1 MRILSFMT
9 ILSIVFS
16 FQRGNWQENGRKQ
29 EHLSE
34 SSHLLYQALGRNP
47 QLQGPIY
54 FNLGQVH
61 LAGQHMDSAQYFF
74 EQSLPLLDKKW
85 SSEARNNLGYILTL
99 KEKYAQ
105 ALKQFRQALSSNPDN
120 QLARYNYELAYLHLQ
135 AEADPSEKERKPKL
149 MPSALRRMLHTP
161 IGNQENGRH
170 TYLTDSLSLDDIEI
184 LYSQLQEREKSF
196 VQQLTRSPRK
206 FLLSKDKPNW

>member
-1 MRILSFMT
+1 MRIPLVIA

-16 FQRGNWQENGRKQ
+16 FQKTTWQEKGKKQ
-29 EHLSE
+29 ENLTEFS
-34 SSHLLYQALGRNP
+34 YQLHQILNRNP
-47 QLQGPIY
+47 QLQGPIN

-61 LAGQHMDSAQYFF
+61 LAAQHMDSAQYFF

-85 SSEARNNLGYILTL
+85 SSEARNNLGYLLAL

-120 QLARYNYELAYLHLQ
+120 HLARYNYELAYRHLQ
-135 AEADPSEKERKPKL
+135 AEADPSEKKRKPKL
-149 MPSALRRMLHTP
+149 MPSALRRMLNTP

-170 TYLTDSLSLDDIEI
+170 TYLSDSLSLDDIEI